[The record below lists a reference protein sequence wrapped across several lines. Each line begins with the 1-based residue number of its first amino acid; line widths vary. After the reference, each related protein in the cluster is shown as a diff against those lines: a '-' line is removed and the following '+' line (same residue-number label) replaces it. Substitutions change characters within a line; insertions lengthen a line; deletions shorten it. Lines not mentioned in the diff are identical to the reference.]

1 MSYIKY
7 VLFTAAIV
15 MVFTITSLFGGEI
28 SEGASMP
35 LNDLQGHWVKQAVS
49 RAMALGLIS
58 GYPDGQF
65 KPEQEISQIEALV
78 LFMRAE
84 GFNFDKAATQKKT
97 GKVPTQ
103 QVKTPQIPWGQ
114 SYLDAAAE
122 NQFLSAEE
130 VAAFN
135 PQVSITRA
143 QIAALLT
150 RILQLPLM
158 DQTGD
163 ASGSVI
169 FMDLEQIPP
178 AYLPYVL
185 SIADAG
191 IMTGYQDGSFGP
203 NMGLKRSEAAALLS
217 KLIEQRWAKVPDDRR
232 LVGWVKQLSQEKNT
246 LEIELV
252 SLQGAKKL
260 KLDPNVQCFKGAQE
274 CLPRESINYQVEV
287 LLNSKQQAACISL
300 LERREMVGTD
310 EQIIGTV
317 KSVAVGKD
325 SMLVISDLTCQERQL
340 PLAWDAVM
348 DGTIKGGNAKGF
360 QSLKPLT
367 FVKVFL
373 KDGQVSRVTGL
384 ETKSISGTV
393 GKLSGSRLDMD
404 AKATKVG
411 IPEWFNYWDRARL
424 VDKDGKRFS
433 NVMRGDKVKVIYLDP
448 IPGEIDDEIPLEI
461 MISSTSVSKKVTGE
475 VQASS
480 GAEQITLKKD
490 KVYQIDSTATVYL
503 SNGTAATF
511 AAIRT
516 ADKVDLQV
524 DGAGVVMKITIVLKK
539 VTGEVQSTSGTE
551 GHYQITLTTG
561 KAYAIDSTA
570 TVCQAD
576 GTLTTFPA
584 INIADKVEIEVDG
597 AGIAMKVT
605 LILPTP

>member
-1 MSYIKY
+1 MSCIKY
-7 VLFTAAIV
+7 ALFTVAV
-15 MVFTITSLFGGEI
+15 MIFVITSLFGGGM
-28 SEGASMP
+28 SEGAAMP
-35 LNDLQGHWVKQAVS
+35 LNDLQGHWVRQAVS
-49 RAMALGLIS
+49 RAVALDLIS

-84 GFNFDKAATQKKT
+84 GFNFDKAAAQKKT

-103 QVKTPQIPWGQ
+103 QVKNPQIPWGQ

-130 VAAFN
+130 VANFN
-135 PQVSITRA
+135 PQVSMTRA

-150 RILQLPLM
+150 RMLQLPLV
-158 DQTGD
+158 DQTVD
-163 ASGSVI
+163 ASGSI
-169 FMDLEQIPP
+169 AFSDLATTPS

-217 KLIEQRWAKVPDDRR
+217 KLMEQRWAKVPDDRR
-232 LVGWVKQLSQEKNT
+232 LVGWVKQLSQQKDS

-252 SLQGAKKL
+252 SLQGTKKV

-274 CLPRESINYQVEV
+274 CLPRESIDYQVEV
-287 LLNSKQQAACISL
+287 LLNSKKQAACISL
-300 LERREMVGTD
+300 LERRNMVATD

-325 SMLVISDLTCQERQL
+325 SLLVISDLDCQEKQL

-393 GKLSGSRLDMD
+393 KSLSGRRLDLD
-404 AKATKVG
+404 GKASKIG
-411 IPEWFNYWDRARL
+411 IPEWFNYWDRARV
-424 VDKDGKRFS
+424 VDKEGKKS
-433 NVMRGDKVKVIYLDP
+433 GNVTRGDKVKITYLDT

-461 MISSTSVSKKVTGE
+461 VVSSASTLKKVSGE
-475 VQASS
+475 VQTSGSS
-480 GAEQITLKKD
+480 EQITLKKD
-490 KVYQIDSTATVYL
+490 KVYQIDSSATVYL
-503 SNGTAATF
+503 SDGTQATF
-511 AAIRT
+511 GTIRT
-516 ADKVDLQV
+516 TDKVEMQV

-539 VTGEVQSTSGTE
+539 ISGEVQGKSGTE
-551 GHYQITLTTG
+551 GHYQITLKTD
-561 KAYAIDSTA
+561 KVYAFDSTA
-570 TVCQAD
+570 IIYQAD
-576 GTLTTFPA
+576 NTTTTFDH
-584 INIADKVEIEVDG
+584 IQIADQVDIEVDG
-597 AGIAMKVT
+597 AGVAMKVT
-605 LILPTP
+605 IAEDSNP